1 MRANGQRWQDSI
13 GYLRFTKDEKN
24 TLTPRS
30 KLPTVFRDNK
40 DQNKMQRIVSQS
52 IVKTDHITDHREFSI
67 SSEDKITSREE
78 SHLGMGLKSARIR
91 VKKNLRRG

>member
-40 DQNKMQRIVSQS
+40 DQNKMQRIVS
-52 IVKTDHITDHREFSI
+52 
-67 SSEDKITSREE
+67 
-78 SHLGMGLKSARIR
+78 
-91 VKKNLRRG
+91 